1 MSFPGQPQQPQ
12 QPPGQHPHGMP
23 QGQQGYPQ
31 QGYPQ
36 QAHEQQQYAQQQQ
49 GYPPQQQPHEQP
61 TYRGGPG
68 ANGPDGPEDS
78 GNNMNK
84 YLMIGGGVIIA
95 LMLAF
100 LAFTM
105 FTGDDEESTND
116 SDTVTTEETTSDE
129 ESNGDENSDEARE
142 DEAREDE
149 SPQVTVE
156 EEESVTEPEDSDEP
170 SDEPANEPEGEQ
182 TVVNSERP
190 VTTEAEEA
198 FFQALDMLGAREH
211 YTNEEAVQI
220 ANYTCDV
227 LDSGVTDLEELMYTV
242 ADSVGVNPAEDME
255 TFLSVS
261 AIIGSGAMTYCP
273 EYEGILY
280 Q

>member
-1 MSFPGQPQQPQ
+1 MSFHGQPQQPAG
-12 QPPGQHPHGMP
+12 QPPHGMP
-23 QGQQGYPQ
+23 PAQQGYPQ
-31 QGYPQ
+31 QQYP
-36 QAHEQQQYAQQQQ
+36 QQQQ
-49 GYPPQQQPHEQP
+49 GYPPQQPQEQP
-61 TYRGGPG
+61 SYSGGPG
-68 ANGPDGPEDS
+68 SNGPGGPDGPDDDNKS
-78 GNNMNK
+78 MNK

-105 FTGDDEESTND
+105 LTGEGDEYTND

-129 ESNGDENSDEARE
+129 EARGDEDSEE
-142 DEAREDE
+142 VSEDE
-149 SPQVTVE
+149 SPKVTVDE
-156 EEESVTEPEDSDEP
+156 EPAAESEDGNES
-170 SDEPANEPEGEQ
+170 SDEPATEPGGEQ
-182 TVVNSERP
+182 AVVESKRP
-190 VTTEAEEA
+190 VTAETEEA
-198 FFQALDMLGAREH
+198 FFRAIETLGASAH

-220 ANYTCDV
+220 ANFTCDV
-227 LDSGVTDLEELMYTV
+227 LDSGETDLEALMYAV